1 MILFSIIAFSFAH
14 KPSFGD
20 TYTDQEFA
28 FKIEDPNISIVLY
41 DEVTC
46 EDPFLWMSFEA
57 TAGFELYVQGGVP
70 EIERLSDYKPTIAVM
85 APGFPQLEE
94 PLPFDIPEGLGV
106 VVLEPEGEPSDF
118 YEPFTQTSSWIWI
131 EDTLSLPEDGT
142 GYVVAWNDTDTT
154 GKLWIAVGTVEDF
167 SDVET
172 TEFISWNEL
181 VNNYH
186 ETGKF
191 EIPPPIQEISCLD
204 TSDDSNISKETA
216 NGCIY
221 VPPQSFSIF
230 YLLMIPV
237 LLRRKNGI

>member
-1 MILFSIIAFSFAH
+1 MAH

-20 TYTDQEFA
+20 TYTNQELA
-28 FKIEDPNISIVLY
+28 FEIQDPDISIVLY

-46 EDPFLWMSFEA
+46 EDPLLWMSFEA
-57 TAGFELYVQGGVP
+57 AEGFALYVQGGVP
-70 EIERLSDYKPTIAVM
+70 EIERLSDYKPIVAIV
-85 APGFPQLEE
+85 APGFPEVEE
-94 PLPFDIPEGLGV
+94 ALPFEVPEGLGV
-106 VVLEPEGEPSDF
+106 VVLEPEEEPSDF

-131 EDTLSLPEDGT
+131 EETLILPEGGT
-142 GYVVAWNDTDTT
+142 GYVVAWNEADTT

-191 EIPPPIQEISCLD
+191 EIPPPTQEISCSD
-204 TSDDSNISKETA
+204 TFEENNVEKEATR
-216 NGCIY
+216 GCMY
-221 VPPQSFSIF
+221 TSENPSSVF
-230 YLLMIPV
+230 YLLIVPI
-237 LLRRKNGI
+237 LIRRKTFL